1 MAIDKNKTKDLING
15 IDELFESLLGGLD
28 KKTQEFLRSK
38 VMGPAYDEIK
48 KLIEESRP
56 PRMYLMGRS
65 GHGKSSLINAL
76 ANKAVAETNPVKPT
90 TPESVPYTITFD
102 ETFSSWEVIDSRGI
116 FETTRPDG
124 AVEIDA
130 TEFLKKDIIKRKPDI
145 IIHVIAATEC
155 RNLSNDLEVF
165 KDIQVDLRKENLN
178 IPTLIILNKADTLG
192 NPREWPPEEKAKKA
206 GIITDLLNYMTDEV
220 LCCEHSNI
228 DLNYSYRGY
237 KIEHNGYV
245 GVIPIS
251 CCEGELWNIE
261 VLSNYIGENLC
272 DEACLNFFQAQRRKD
287 QLKKMSTAIINR
299 FSTIAGGIGSS
310 PVPISDIAILTPL
323 QLLMIS
329 TIGGLSCRPFTK
341 ETALEY
347 LGAAGV
353 NVGAAFG
360 IREIARQA
368 VKLIPFGG
376 WAVSGA
382 VAGASTYMLGKAAET
397 YFFYGEIKKPEEFN
411 QTKK

>member
-90 TPESVPYTITFD
+90 TPKSVPYTITFD

-130 TEFLKKDIIKRKPDI
+130 TEFLKSDIIKRKPDI

-155 RNLSNDLEVF
+155 RIF
-165 KDIQVDLRKENLN
+165 
-178 IPTLIILNKADTLG
+178 
-192 NPREWPPEEKAKKA
+192 
-206 GIITDLLNYMTDEV
+206 
-220 LCCEHSNI
+220 
-228 DLNYSYRGY
+228 
-237 KIEHNGYV
+237 
-245 GVIPIS
+245 
-251 CCEGELWNIE
+251 
-261 VLSNYIGENLC
+261 
-272 DEACLNFFQAQRRKD
+272 
-287 QLKKMSTAIINR
+287 
-299 FSTIAGGIGSS
+299 
-310 PVPISDIAILTPL
+310 
-323 QLLMIS
+323 LMI
-329 TIGGLSCRPFTK
+329 
-341 ETALEY
+341 
-347 LGAAGV
+347 
-353 NVGAAFG
+353 
-360 IREIARQA
+360 
-368 VKLIPFGG
+368 
-376 WAVSGA
+376 
-382 VAGASTYMLGKAAET
+382 
-397 YFFYGEIKKPEEFN
+397 
-411 QTKK
+411 